1 MYTCRECEREL
12 NQATEVCPY
21 CGTDLGS
28 DAQPESG
35 PPKKTKWISV
45 IVRYAI
51 LLGAIWGFMWYVLP
65 ERRGGE
71 AAAQAEERA
80 IRAMRDA
87 GASLSAY
94 ADAQGGSFPPSLEAL
109 AGESGE
115 RMKRAAQIALGE
127 GYQLEYSLRPAD
139 ASGIPRQFTLL
150 AQPRNW
156 GYRNFYMDESGILRA
171 TRENRA
177 ATVQD
182 PPI

>member
-21 CGTDLGS
+21 CGTDLS
-28 DAQPESG
+28 SMALEEKS

-45 IVRYAI
+45 LVRYAI

-65 ERRGGE
+65 EQRGGE
-71 AAAQAEERA
+71 AAAQAEAQA
-80 IRAMRDA
+80 IRVLREA
-87 GASLSAY
+87 GVSLAAY

-109 AGESGE
+109 PGESGE
-115 RMKRAAQIALGE
+115 RMKRSAQAALAE
-127 GYQLEYSLRPAD
+127 GYQLEYSLRPTD
-139 ASGIPRQFTLL
+139 PSGTRQQYTLL
-150 AQPRNW
+150 AKPRNW
-156 GYRNFYMDESGILRA
+156 GYRNFYLDETGVLRA

-177 ATVQD
+177 AGAQD

>member
-21 CGTDLGS
+21 CGTDLS
-28 DAQPESG
+28 SEEKATEAT
-35 PPKKTKWISV
+35 PKKTKWV
-45 IVRYAI
+45 AVVMRYAI

-87 GASLSAY
+87 GASLAAY
-94 ADAQGGSFPPSLEAL
+94 ADAQGGNFPPSLEAL
-109 AGESGE
+109 PGEAGE
-115 RMKRAAQIALGE
+115 RMKRAAQAALAE
-127 GYQLEYSLRPAD
+127 GYQLEYSLRPPD
-139 ASGIPRQFTLL
+139 ANGTHRQFTLV
-150 AQPRNW
+150 ARPRNW
-156 GYRNFYMDESGILRA
+156 GYRNFYLDESGILRA

-177 ATVQD
+177 ATAQD
-182 PPI
+182 PPV